1 LAREL
6 CKKEKQPLTIMIVS
20 HSEGPPLS
28 LCLPPGVIRYSLFAI
43 SIILAALLVLAVSFA
58 GRYYQLQSQLVE
70 LQQEREMEASRQREM
85 RTTILSQQDEVRN
98 FTTEVEQLEAD
109 LMEIERISN
118 EIRELIGVE
127 EPDLTSTPEP
137 SSSRVD
143 GSFDPSTGLPST
155 SLRASGASPAQDG
168 HMTTGLGGGSPYP
181 SIDYRLLN
189 HPMAVVAEASQH
201 VQNIGLLLP
210 ITLREQQ
217 MLREQVLKRLGKIEP
232 IKRHDPEALEAELQ
246 LLAAAPKRWPV
257 DVETRI
263 TSWYGPREFK
273 GRREFHTGIDI
284 GVWYSTEIKAT
295 KAGKVV
301 FAGWLPR
308 YGWTVEIQHEM
319 GYSTLYAHNRYYFP
333 DAGDEVEE
341 GEVIALSGDTGDT
354 TGPHLHYEIRLNG
367 KPVDPMKYLD
377 LE

>member
-1 LAREL
+1 
-6 CKKEKQPLTIMIVS
+6 MIVP
-20 HSEGPPLS
+20 HSERPPIS
-28 LCLPPGVIRYSLFAI
+28 LRIPPWMTPLVLV
-43 SIILAALLVLAVSFA
+43 ILAALLALAVSFV
-58 GRYYQLQSQLVE
+58 GSHYRLQSQLEE
-70 LQQEREMEASRQREM
+70 LQREQEMEASRQKEM

-98 FTTEVEQLEAD
+98 LSTEVEQLEAG

-118 EIRELIGVE
+118 AIRALIGVE

-137 SSSRVD
+137 SSFRV
-143 GSFDPSTGLPST
+143 GEPS
-155 SLRASGASPAQDG
+155 D
-168 HMTTGLGGGSPYP
+168 TTYGLGSGSPYQSIGDSP
-181 SIDYRLLN
+181 SNRS
-189 HPMAVVAEASQH
+189 MAAVAETSQTA
-201 VQNIGLLLP
+201 QNLGLLLP
-210 ITLREQQ
+210 VTLQEQQ
-217 MLREQVLKRLGKIEP
+217 ILWEQILKRLEKIDP

-257 DVETRI
+257 DSEIRI
-263 TSWYGPREFK
+263 TSGYGPREFK

-284 GVWYSTEIKAT
+284 GVWYSTEVKAT

-301 FAGWLPR
+301 SAGWLPR
-308 YGWTVEIQHEM
+308 YGWAVEIEHER

-341 GEVIALSGDTGDT
+341 GESIALSGDSGDT

-377 LE
+377 LGE

>member
-1 LAREL
+1 LARQSR
-6 CKKEKQPLTIMIVS
+6 KKEKQPLTLMIMS
-20 HSEGPPLS
+20 HSERPPIS
-28 LCLPPGVIRYSLFAI
+28 LRIPLWMIPLVLV
-43 SIILAALLVLAVSFA
+43 ILAASLALAVSFA
-58 GRYYQLQSQLVE
+58 GSHYRLQSQLEE
-70 LQQEREMEASRQREM
+70 LQREQKMEASRQKEM

-98 FTTEVEQLEAD
+98 LSTEVEQLEAD

-143 GSFDPSTGLPST
+143 GPL
-155 SLRASGASPAQDG
+155 
-168 HMTTGLGGGSPYP
+168 TTGLGGGSPYQ
-181 SIDYRLLN
+181 SNDYGLWNRS
-189 HPMAVVAEASQH
+189 MAIVAESSQH
-201 VQNIGLLLP
+201 MQDIGLLLP
-210 ITLREQQ
+210 VTLQEQLI
-217 MLREQVLKRLGKIEP
+217 LREQVLKRVEKIEP

-257 DVETRI
+257 DVEARI
-263 TSWYGPREFK
+263 TSGYGPREFK

-284 GVWYSTEIKAT
+284 GVWYSTEVKAT
-295 KAGKVV
+295 KAGKVI

-308 YGWTVEIQHEM
+308 YGWTVEIEHEK

-341 GEVIALSGDTGDT
+341 GESITLSGDSGDT

-367 KPVDPMKYLD
+367 EPVDPMKYLD
-377 LE
+377 LGE

>member
-1 LAREL
+1 MTPFVL
-6 CKKEKQPLTIMIVS
+6 
-20 HSEGPPLS
+20 
-28 LCLPPGVIRYSLFAI
+28 VILV
-43 SIILAALLVLAVSFA
+43 ALLALAVSFA
-58 GRYYQLQSQLVE
+58 GSHYRLQSQLEE
-70 LQQEREMEASRQREM
+70 LQREQEMEVSRQKEM

-98 FTTEVEQLEAD
+98 LSADVEQLEAD
-109 LMEIERISN
+109 LLEIERISN

-143 GSFDPSTGLPST
+143 GPLS
-155 SLRASGASPAQDG
+155 
-168 HMTTGLGGGSPYP
+168 TGLGGGSPNQ
-181 SIDYRLLN
+181 SIDYRLSN
-189 HPMAVVAEASQH
+189 RSMGVVAESSQH

-210 ITLREQQ
+210 ATLQELLI
-217 MLREQVLKRLGKIEP
+217 LREQVLRRVEKIEP
-232 IKRHDPEALEAELQ
+232 VKRHDPEALEAELQ

-257 DVETRI
+257 DVEARI

-284 GVWYSTEIKAT
+284 GVWYSTEVKAT

-308 YGWTVEIQHEM
+308 YGWTVEIEHER

-341 GEVIALSGDTGDT
+341 GESIALSGDSGDT

-367 KPVDPMKYLD
+367 EPVDPMKYLD
-377 LE
+377 LGE

>member
-1 LAREL
+1 
-6 CKKEKQPLTIMIVS
+6 MIVP
-20 HSEGPPLS
+20 HSERPPISLRIPSWVPPL
-28 LCLPPGVIRYSLFAI
+28 VLF
-43 SIILAALLVLAVSFA
+43 ILAALLVLAVSFA
-58 GRYYQLQSQLVE
+58 GSYYRFQSQLEE
-70 LQQEREMEASRQREM
+70 LQREREMGTSRQREM

-98 FTTEVEQLEAD
+98 LSTEVEQLEAA

-137 SSSRVD
+137 SSFRV
-143 GSFDPSTGLPST
+143 GEPS
-155 SLRASGASPAQDG
+155 D
-168 HMTTGLGGGSPYP
+168 TTYGLGSGSPYQ
-181 SIDYRLLN
+181 SIDYRLSN
-189 HPMAVVAEASQH
+189 RSMAVVAESSQH

-210 ITLREQQ
+210 VTLQEQLI
-217 MLREQVLKRLGKIEP
+217 LREQVLKRVEKIEP
-232 IKRHDPEALEAELQ
+232 IKRHDPETLEAELQ

-257 DVETRI
+257 DVEARI
-263 TSWYGPREFK
+263 TSGYGPREFK
-273 GRREFHTGIDI
+273 GRHEFHTAIDI
-284 GVWYSTEIKAT
+284 GVWYSTEVKAT

-308 YGWTVEIQHEM
+308 YGWTVEIEHER

-341 GEVIALSGDTGDT
+341 GESISLSGDSGDT

-367 KPVDPMKYLD
+367 EPVDPMKYLD
-377 LE
+377 LGE

>member
-1 LAREL
+1 MARQPR
-6 CKKEKQPLTIMIVS
+6 KKEKQPLTLMIVP
-20 HSEGPPLS
+20 HSERPPISLRIAPWMPPLV
-28 LCLPPGVIRYSLFAI
+28 LV
-43 SIILAALLVLAVSFA
+43 ILAALLALAVSFA
-58 GRYYQLQSQLVE
+58 GSHYRLQSQLEE
-70 LQQEREMEASRQREM
+70 LQREQEMEASRQKEM
-85 RTTILSQQDEVRN
+85 RTTILSQHDEVRN
-98 FTTEVEQLEAD
+98 LSAEVEQLEAA

-143 GSFDPSTGLPST
+143 GPL
-155 SLRASGASPAQDG
+155 
-168 HMTTGLGGGSPYP
+168 TTGLGGGSPYQ
-181 SIDYRLLN
+181 SIDYRLSN
-189 HPMAVVAEASQH
+189 RSMAVVAESSQH

-210 ITLREQQ
+210 VTLQEQLI
-217 MLREQVLKRLGKIEP
+217 LREQVLKRVEKIEP
-232 IKRHDPEALEAELQ
+232 VKRHDPEALEAELQ

-257 DVETRI
+257 DVEARI
-263 TSWYGPREFK
+263 TSRYGPREFK

-284 GVWYSTEIKAT
+284 GVWYSTEVKAT

-308 YGWTVEIQHEM
+308 YGWTVEIEHDM

-333 DAGDEVEE
+333 DTGDEVEE
-341 GEVIALSGDTGDT
+341 SEGIALSGDSGDT

-367 KPVDPMKYLD
+367 KPVDPIKYLD
-377 LE
+377 LGE

>member
-1 LAREL
+1 
-6 CKKEKQPLTIMIVS
+6 MIVP
-20 HSEGPPLS
+20 HSERAPISLHIPPW
-28 LCLPPGVIRYSLFAI
+28 VIRYSLFAI

-58 GRYYQLQSQLVE
+58 GRYYQLQSQLAD
-70 LQQEREMEASRQREM
+70 LQREREMEAARQREM

-98 FTTEVEQLEAD
+98 FSAEVEQLEAD
-109 LMEIERISN
+109 LMEIERISS

-137 SSSRVD
+137 SSSKVE
-143 GSFDPSTGLPST
+143 GSF
-155 SLRASGASPAQDG
+155 APAQDRPFG
-168 HMTTGLGGGSPYP
+168 SAQDGQPLPKTAVSTGLGGGSPYQSMGYGP
-181 SIDYRLLN
+181 SNR
-189 HPMAVVAEASQH
+189 PMAIVAEASQRM
-201 VQNIGLLLP
+201 QNIGLLLP
-210 ITLREQQ
+210 ISLQEQQTLREQI
-217 MLREQVLKRLGKIEP
+217 LKRLGKIEP
-232 IKRHDPEALEAELQ
+232 IKRHDPEALEAELH

-257 DVETRI
+257 DVEARL
-263 TSWYGPREFK
+263 TSMYGPREFK

-377 LE
+377 LGE

>member
-1 LAREL
+1 
-6 CKKEKQPLTIMIVS
+6 MIVS
-20 HSEGPPLS
+20 HSERPPIS
-28 LCLPPGVIRYSLFAI
+28 LCIPPGVIRYSLFAI
-43 SIILAALLVLAVSFA
+43 SIILVALLVLAVSFA
-58 GRYYQLQSQLVE
+58 GRYYHLQSQLTE
-70 LQQEREMEASRQREM
+70 LQRERDIETSRQREM

-98 FTTEVEQLEAD
+98 FSTEVEQLEAD

-127 EPDLTSTPEP
+127 ESDLTSTPEP

-143 GSFDPSTGLPST
+143 GSFGPSTEFIPSEAEG
-155 SLRASGASPAQDG
+155 LRAGPAQDRQSLPKTA
-168 HMTTGLGGGSPYP
+168 MTTGVGGGSPYQFM
-181 SIDYRLLN
+181 DYRPSN
-189 HPMAVVAEASQH
+189 HAMAVVAEASQH

-210 ITLREQQ
+210 ITLQEQQ

-284 GVWYSTEIKAT
+284 GVWYSTEVKAT

-301 FAGWLPR
+301 SAGWLPR

>member
-1 LAREL
+1 MARQPR
-6 CKKEKQPLTIMIVS
+6 KKEKQPLTIMIVP
-20 HSEGPPLS
+20 HSERPPIS
-28 LCLPPGVIRYSLFAI
+28 LRIPPWVTPLVLV
-43 SIILAALLVLAVSFA
+43 ILAALLVLAVSFA
-58 GRYYQLQSQLVE
+58 GSYYRLQSQLEE
-70 LQQEREMEASRQREM
+70 LQLEREMEASRQREM

-98 FTTEVEQLEAD
+98 LSAEVEQLEAD

-118 EIRELIGVE
+118 QIRELIGVE

-137 SSSRVD
+137 SSSKVD
-143 GSFDPSTGLPST
+143 GQPPYNI
-155 SLRASGASPAQDG
+155 AAA
-168 HMTTGLGGGSPYP
+168 TGLGGGSPHP
-181 SIDYRLLN
+181 SISPSNRS
-189 HPMAVVAEASQH
+189 MAVVAEASQH

-210 ITLREQQ
+210 VTLQEQQ
-217 MLREQVLKRLGKIEP
+217 ILREQVLKRLEKIEP

-257 DVETRI
+257 DVEARI
-263 TSWYGPREFK
+263 TSRYGPREFK
-273 GRREFHTGIDI
+273 GKPEFHTGIDI
-284 GVWYSTEIKAT
+284 GVWYSTEVKAT

-308 YGWTVEIQHEM
+308 YGWTVEIEHEM
-319 GYSTLYAHNRYYFP
+319 GYSTIYAHHRYYFP

-341 GEVIALSGDTGDT
+341 GEVIALSGDSGDT

-377 LE
+377 LGE